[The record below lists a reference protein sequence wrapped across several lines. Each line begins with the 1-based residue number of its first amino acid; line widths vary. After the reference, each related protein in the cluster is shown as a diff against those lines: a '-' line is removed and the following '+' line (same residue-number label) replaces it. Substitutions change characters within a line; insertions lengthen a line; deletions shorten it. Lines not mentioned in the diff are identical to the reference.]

1 MGGESSGHIV
11 NLDYTTTGDGIISAL
26 QILRLIKMTK
36 QNLYQLKQ
44 QMAYQ
49 PQVMINVP
57 VQKKV
62 SLEQYPELV
71 ADIKTVNLQL
81 KGQGRLLVRPSGT
94 EPYVRVMVEGSDNN
108 QIQSTAQQVADKVNE
123 YINDAVNMPL

>member
-1 MGGESSGHIV
+1 
-11 NLDYTTTGDGIISAL
+11 
-26 QILRLIKMTK
+26 
-36 QNLYQLKQ
+36 
-44 QMAYQ
+44 MAYQ

-123 YINDAVNMPL
+123 YINDAVNMPV